1 MTLVRPRL
9 TDYYGV
15 SVAQASVDFAI
26 PFLDEDLPLA
36 VDPFL
41 LWKSPSQQDNAL
53 HLTVVNAFNHLGFL
67 VKKKKE
73 DEAAQLLIAASE
85 CDEVG
90 LGHSHERRGKRIG
103 RRTAHQVLS
112 LFQDIPNYRDS
123 GFLHVEEIQLFVD
136 QIGRDRI
143 CDLTCNFIKSFLID
157 FTIDQC
163 KTYGIPTQDSEIN
176 AVYSDKSNSF
186 VAERVPL
193 PVSPESNQPI
203 IFVPK
208 RWLRR
213 APWLNFDDYYSD
225 YCSVVTIDPSNPPD
239 RVRVLSFNRNNYDIV
254 RGYVETKELNK
265 DDCKNDPLFS
275 QIPVTSAKDA
285 LKAIRQLSTGVTD
298 SNDKKYEREASRL
311 LASLLYPQL
320 DFAATQSRTES
331 GVLIRDLIFYSNQ
344 RHPFLQELTRDY
356 GSRQLVFELKNVH
369 AIEREHINQ
378 LHRYLKDEFGHFGVL
393 VTRNPPPKAM
403 KRNLIDLWSGRRVCI
418 LAVTDSDLE
427 QMVQLYE
434 SHQRDPIDVLKRN
447 YIEFMRECPS

>member
-53 HLTVVNAFNHLGFL
+53 HLIVVNAFNHLGFL

-90 LGHSHERRGKRIG
+90 LGLSHERRGKRIG
-103 RRTAHQVLS
+103 RGTAHQVLS

-143 CDLTCNFIKSFLID
+143 CDLTCSFIKSFLID

-213 APWLNFDDYYSD
+213 SPWLNFDDYYSA
-225 YCSVVTIDPSNPPD
+225 YCPTETIDPSIPPD

-254 RGYVETKELNK
+254 RGYVEAKELNK

-275 QIPVTSAKDA
+275 QIPVTSAKAA
-285 LKAIRQLSTGVTD
+285 LKAIRELSTGITD

-320 DFAATQSRTES
+320 DFAATQSRTDS
-331 GVLIRDLIFYSNQ
+331 GVLIRDLIFYNNQ
-344 RHPFLQELTRDY
+344 KHPFLQELTQDY

-378 LHRYLKDEFGHFGVL
+378 LHRYLKDEFGRFGVL
-393 VTRNPPPKAM
+393 VTRNPLPKAM

-418 LAVTDSDLE
+418 LAITDADLE
-427 QMVQLYE
+427 QMAQLYE
-434 SHQRDPIDVLKRN
+434 SRQRDPIDVLKRN

>member
-15 SVAQASVDFAI
+15 LVAQAEVDFAI

-53 HLTVVNAFNHLGFL
+53 HLTVINAFNHLGSL
-67 VKKKKE
+67 VKAGKE
-73 DEAAQLLIAASE
+73 DEATRLLIAASE

-90 LGHSHERRGKRIG
+90 LGLSHKRKGKRIG
-103 RRTAHQVLS
+103 RGTAHEVLS
-112 LFQDIPNYRDS
+112 LFQDIPTYRDS

-143 CDLTCNFIKSFLID
+143 CDITCNFVKSFLID

-163 KTYGIPTQDSEIN
+163 KTHGIPIEESEIN
-176 AVYSDKSNSF
+176 AVYNDRTNRF

-193 PVSPESNQPI
+193 PVDPEGKQPI
-203 IFVPK
+203 VFVPK

-225 YCSVVTIDPSNPPD
+225 YCPTEKIDPSNPPD
-239 RVRVLSFNRNNYDIV
+239 RVRVLNFNRQNYGIV
-254 RGYVETKELNK
+254 RDYIAAKELCK

-275 QIPVTSAKDA
+275 QIPVTSAKTA
-285 LKAIRQLSTGVTD
+285 LKAIKQLSTGITNL
-298 SNDKKYEREASRL
+298 NDKKYEREVSRL

-331 GVLIRDLIFYSNQ
+331 GVLIRDLIFYNNQ

-356 GSRQLVFELKNVH
+356 NSRQLVFELKNVQ

-378 LHRYLKDEFGHFGVL
+378 LHRYLKDEFGRFGVL
-393 VTRNPPPKAM
+393 VTRVPPPKAM
-403 KRNLIDLWSGRRVCI
+403 KRNLIDLWAGRRVCI
-418 LAVTDSDLE
+418 LTLTDSDLD
-427 QMVQLYE
+427 QMVHLYE
-434 SHQRDPIDVLKRN
+434 SRQRDPVDVLKRN
-447 YIEFMRECPS
+447 YVEFMRECPS

>member
-15 SVAQASVDFAI
+15 LVAQAEVDFAI

-53 HLTVVNAFNHLGFL
+53 HLTLINAFNHLGSL
-67 VKKKKE
+67 VKAGKE
-73 DEAAQLLIAASE
+73 EEAAGLLIAASE

-90 LGHSHERRGKRIG
+90 LGLSHDRKGKRIG
-103 RRTAHQVLS
+103 RNTALEILS
-112 LFQDIPNYRDS
+112 LFRNIPHYRDC

-143 CDLTCNFIKSFLID
+143 CDLTCSFIKSFLIG

-163 KTYGIPTQDSEIN
+163 KTYGIPIEDAEVR
-176 AVYSDKSNSF
+176 AVYSDKSNRF
-186 VAERVPL
+186 VTERVPL
-193 PVSPESNQPI
+193 PVNPEGKQPI
-203 IFVPK
+203 VFVPK

-213 APWLNFDDYYSD
+213 VPWLSFDDYYSE
-225 YCSVVTIDPSNPPD
+225 YCPTEKIDPSNPPD
-239 RVRVLSFNRNNYDIV
+239 RVRVLNFNRQNYDVV
-254 RGYVETKELNK
+254 RNYVSAKELSR

-275 QIPVTSAKDA
+275 QIPITSAKAA
-285 LKAIRQLSTGVTD
+285 LKAIRELSTGITD
-298 SNDKKYEREASRL
+298 ANDKKYEREACRL

-331 GVLIRDLIFYSNQ
+331 GVLIRDLIFYNNQ
-344 RHPFLQELTRDY
+344 RHPFLQDLTREY
-356 GSRQLVFELKNVH
+356 NSRQLVFELKNVV

-378 LHRYLKDEFGHFGVL
+378 LHRYLKDEFGRFGVL
-393 VTRNPPPKAM
+393 VTRNPPSKAM
-403 KRNLIDLWSGRRVCI
+403 KRNLIDLWAGRRVCI
-418 LAVTDSDLE
+418 ITITDSDLD

-434 SHQRDPIDVLKRN
+434 SRQRDPVDVLKRN
-447 YIEFMRECPS
+447 YVEFMRECPS